1 MRSPPLEKG
10 DKGGFLIENCLLLQE
25 SPLTPLYQRG
35 VVNHSL
41 PTNLSHPMKIHALQT
56 TLVLCL
62 LWMTA
67 CANQRGVEV
76 GQVAPEFTLR
86 NLRGGE
92 LSLSAFRGKV
102 VLINFWATWCGPCK
116 AEMPSMETLYKSY
129 KRDDFE
135 IIAVSIDTV
144 GENTVRDFVERFH
157 LTFPVVLDN
166 QFVVNQL
173 YEARYVP
180 TSLLIDRKG
189 IIRDKIPGA
198 KNWNDKETRLLVDK
212 LIQLR

>member
-35 VVNHSL
+35 VVIHSL

-76 GQVAPEFTLR
+76 GQVAPEFQLR
-86 NLRGGE
+86 NLRGGD

-157 LTFPVVLDN
+157 FTFPVVLDN